1 MACAVLWS
9 SLANLIISFTAP
21 YFINPSALNW
31 GPKYGYIWFP
41 SCLIAAAFI
50 WHFMPEIHNR
60 SLEEISEMFEAG
72 LPARKFKG
80 YICMGNATAVK
91 GKIEE
96 ISADHELA
104 DEKELDAAQ
113 IEQIEEI

>member
-1 MACAVLWS
+1 MAYEVLWS
-9 SLANLIISFTAP
+9 SLANRNISFTAP

-80 YICMGNATAVK
+80 YKCMGNATATK

-96 ISADHELA
+96 ISTNNEPS
-104 DEKELDAAQ
+104 DEKKLDTTQ
-113 IEQIEEI
+113 VEHIEEI